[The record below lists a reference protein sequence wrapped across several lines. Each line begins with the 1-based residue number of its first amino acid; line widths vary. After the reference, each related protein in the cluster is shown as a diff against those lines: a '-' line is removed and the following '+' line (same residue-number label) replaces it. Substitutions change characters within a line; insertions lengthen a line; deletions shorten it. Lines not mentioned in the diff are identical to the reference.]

1 VSLLTI
7 EASIKSHLV
16 GIVTVMVL
24 IAGSV
29 YGVNSLIEK
38 HDEKNDAKWSA
49 IIAQDQ
55 AKTNA
60 DEAQLQQTLAAAL
73 AQNASLSAQM
83 AQRDVALA
91 KVVASIRTA
100 APSVVAKDL
109 GGTSPDPTTVSLPID
124 TARNI
129 DTQLAM
135 LPVVEAN
142 LADETTKFNN
152 DEKII
157 AGDKLVITDLQ
168 TQLSNFVPVDKPCAS
183 QISTLKA
190 KQHKTLFKVATI
202 VGIIAYEVG
211 KHAII

>member
-1 VSLLTI
+1 MSLLSL

-16 GIVTVMVL
+16 GLVTVVVL

-29 YGVNSLIEK
+29 YGINTLIEK
-38 HDEKNDAKWSA
+38 HDEKNDAKWAA
-49 IIAQDQ
+49 IVAQDQ
-55 AKTNA
+55 AKTTA

-73 AQNASLSAQM
+73 AQNAALSAQI
-83 AQRDVALA
+83 AQRDTALA

-100 APSVVAKDL
+100 APTQVAKDL

-124 TARNI
+124 TARAI
-129 DTQLAM
+129 DTQLAT

-157 AGDKLVITDLQ
+157 ASDKLVITDLQ
-168 TQLSNFVPVDKPCAS
+168 TQLSNFVPVDKPCQS
-183 QISTLKA
+183 QIATINTKHRKSMMKWL
-190 KQHKTLFKVATI
+190 TI
-202 VGIIAYEVG
+202 VGVIGYEVA
-211 KHAII
+211 KHGLL